1 MKNEQTYL
9 PDEINPQFL
18 FSTTSTE
25 LLLQIAVGEIDAN
38 ELALQELRNRRID
51 FAALKSPQTMEVA

>member
-25 LLLQIAVGEIDAN
+25 LLLQIANGEIDAN